1 MKVSDI
7 SMETIGFNEYKV
19 VSRVNKV
26 ANDSLAIIYGR
37 IWFFCKDR
45 QKVINIFT
53 QSINRLYQISQLYL
67 KTKN

>member
-37 IWFFCKDR
+37 I
-45 QKVINIFT
+45 
-53 QSINRLYQISQLYL
+53 
-67 KTKN
+67 